1 MPMIVDPDAPPVEP
15 PDTVASPDGW
25 LRAAADTAWA
35 GVVLAVDYTLGTPLA
50 DAADVR
56 KILITRQDP
65 GAAAGVPVRGADTA
79 WAVEG
84 VGQAYDHEAP
94 LGVGVTYT
102 CRPQYADGTW
112 GPESSLGIELPA
124 PEPVADVWI
133 KSLDEPGMS
142 ARVTVT
148 SWPQLSWES
157 RIDQAPVTGS
167 PFPVAS
173 QDVYGAATSDLTM
186 DAEGASIETVR
197 RLLTEP
203 GVRLLQTRPG
213 YYRPDMFVM
222 FASPA
227 EALDAGPDGSRT
239 FTAGVVQVARPDTQG
254 QRMRMPGWSY
264 DEVAS
269 EFATYDAVA
278 ASYPTYQSL
287 AVRGLL

>member
-1 MPMIVDPDAPPVEP
+1 MPMIVDPNAPPVEP
-15 PDTVASPDGW
+15 PTVVFSPDGW

-35 GVVLAVDYTLGTPLA
+35 GVVLAVDYTLGTPLPQ
-50 DAADVR
+50 AADVR
-56 KILITRQDP
+56 KIRITRQDP
-65 GAAAGVPVRGADTA
+65 GAGASLPVRGADLA

-84 VGQAYDHEAP
+84 VGQAYDHELP

-112 GPESSLGIELPA
+112 GPESTLGIEVPA
-124 PEPVADVWI
+124 PDPVADVWI
-133 KSLDEPGMS
+133 KSLDEPGLS

-157 RIDQAPVTGS
+157 RIDQAAVAGS
-167 PFPVAS
+167 AFPVAS
-173 QDVYGAATSDLTM
+173 QDVYGAASSDIAL
-186 DAEGASIETVR
+186 DADGAAILTVR

-213 YYRPDMFVM
+213 YHRPDMFVL

-239 FTAGVVQVARPDTQG
+239 FTASVVQVGRPDTQG

-264 DEVAS
+264 DALAS
-269 EFATYDAVA
+269 QFATYDAVA